1 MISFLSTCLLVAQLL
16 VTTSAY
22 YIGKFVHDGHDFT
35 MAYEPAFTS
44 TPYPLHEP
52 SNTYT
57 VDFTGSFEGV
67 RHWYERIR
75 GLYQA
80 AHIKDD
86 DLTVLSLVNSDILF
100 AKFEGREL
108 KFTRQP
114 DSSPSD
120 AQYIGEYVHVGDD
133 FIMSYALRIDG
144 KVKFSFK
151 VPGQPT
157 FTSVSHSLHGPS
169 HVYTVDFTGSFEGVR
184 YCFVNGYILFAKFEG
199 QELKFTRRSDRVPF
213 DAQYIGRFVYDGDD
227 FTMASS
233 WTTRAEPNSR
243 PNAYAIDFT
252 GSFEG
257 VRHWYKRIRGIHQGV
272 DIKDGDLTSLILT
285 NGGIVATFDGLE
297 FRFTRRPYPR
307 ANLRK

>member
-1 MISFLSTCLLVAQLL
+1 M
-16 VTTSAY
+16 
-22 YIGKFVHDGHDFT
+22 
-35 MAYEPAFTS
+35 
-44 TPYPLHEP
+44 
-52 SNTYT
+52 
-57 VDFTGSFEGV
+57 
-67 RHWYERIR
+67 
-75 GLYQA
+75 
-80 AHIKDD
+80 
-86 DLTVLSLVNSDILF
+86 NSDILL

-114 DSSPSD
+114 DSSPLD

-133 FIMSYALRIDG
+133 FIMSYALSRDG
-144 KVKFSFK
+144 NVKFSFK

-184 YCFVNGYILFAKFEG
+184 YWYKRIRGIHQEVHIKDNDLTALSFVNDDILFAKFEG
-199 QELKFTRRSDRVPF
+199 RELKFTRRSDRVPF

-227 FTMASS
+227 FTMAFELDDEG
-233 WTTRAEPNSR
+233 RAKFSYEVPGKPAFTSIAYPVTGGPNT
-243 PNAYAIDFT
+243 YAIDFT

-257 VRHWYKRIRGIHQGV
+257 VRYWYKRIRGLHQGV

-285 NGGIVATFDGLE
+285 DGGIVATFEGLE

-307 ANLRK
+307 ANLRNHIWTAGHPLV